1 MAGPGKDAKIGQPKS
16 SGPEIRAVAVVA
28 VKGAPGKGNGELT
41 VAMRRALRAA
51 GWPVISNPRE
61 DALTVAGSVALERPK
76 GAVQTVTLNWTVSTF
91 SGSVL
96 GTIKQAND
104 VPAGS
109 LDVSWGEA
117 ARYATEAGAT
127 GIFDLVKRY
136 R

>member
-1 MAGPGKDAKIGQPKS
+1 
-16 SGPEIRAVAVVA
+16 
-28 VKGAPGKGNGELT
+28 
-41 VAMRRALRAA
+41 
-51 GWPVISNPRE
+51 
-61 DALTVAGSVALERPK
+61 VAGSVALERPK